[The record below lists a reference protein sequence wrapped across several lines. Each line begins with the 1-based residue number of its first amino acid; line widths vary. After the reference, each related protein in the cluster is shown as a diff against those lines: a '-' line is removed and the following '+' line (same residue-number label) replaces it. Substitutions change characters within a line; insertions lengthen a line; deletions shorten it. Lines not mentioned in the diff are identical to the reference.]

1 MPDTPKIREEVIN
14 SALAGLLSKK
24 VGEWLALA
32 LGESVISL
40 PPKRKK
46 IPDVY
51 FVEYYGV
58 KIAFEAK
65 IGLSNIRSAVEKAK
79 ERVKEGLADL
89 CFAVAYDE
97 RVTDVERIEKVEERL
112 LMTPLRLVVVSATSL
127 DGIDLGEVK
136 IEELESILEKH
147 RIYDLLVLKEATLE
161 VANKLKDVLDSVSQI
176 PIDLL
181 NNIAALAEREL
192 KIVRKPPIEEEEE

>member
-24 VGEWLALA
+24 VSVWLALA

-65 IGLSNIRSAVEKAK
+65 IGL
-79 ERVKEGLADL
+79 
-89 CFAVAYDE
+89 
-97 RVTDVERIEKVEERL
+97 
-112 LMTPLRLVVVSATSL
+112 
-127 DGIDLGEVK
+127 
-136 IEELESILEKH
+136 
-147 RIYDLLVLKEATLE
+147 
-161 VANKLKDVLDSVSQI
+161 
-176 PIDLL
+176 
-181 NNIAALAEREL
+181 
-192 KIVRKPPIEEEEE
+192 

>member
-14 SALAGLLSKK
+14 SALAELLSKK

>member
-14 SALAGLLSKK
+14 SALAELLSKK

-40 PPKRKK
+40 PPKGKK
-46 IPDVY
+46 LPDVY